1 MRGPGTTYLTDR
13 HRFARWI
20 WCQTSWEYRNRVDY
34 HRLPSGKEEADP
46 LERRP
51 VEDLGYD
58 YKSTRRRGLACI
70 HLSSLR
76 NIEMSFSTTS
86 GTTNTDLERQPLLN
100 VNKTATVVAV
110 DERRGSQ
117 QPNLDDVPNSGNTSR
132 AQIRVFA
139 SLSADSL
146 PGSSRNLLLL
156 WLKPNKNA
164 VILSYVLQNSIQ
176 TVAVVIV
183 GRLGPDELSAAAFAL
198 MLAFVTG

>member
-146 PGSSRNLLLL
+146 P
-156 WLKPNKNA
+156 